1 MLLVEKK
8 WVLSQPGQGKKV
20 MMTTGLFF
28 TSHVGTEV
36 AYEHSLTIGTST
48 QSFLSLLEI
57 IRPLAKRTGERSSK
71 GLALK
76 TARPPANIC
85 PTCLKP
91 SLRARETCIL
101 QSSQWRPA
109 CSPGHKCGGI
119 WSGRFVNKMLEL
131 QLKWQ
136 ILEGCVQNLITER

>member
-1 MLLVEKK
+1 MVYTHIPGIISTSLAQLWSQMLLVEKK

-91 SLRARETCIL
+91 SRTCP
-101 QSSQWRPA
+101 RNVHPA
-109 CSPGHKCGGI
+109 
-119 WSGRFVNKMLEL
+119 EL
-131 QLKWQ
+131 TMKACMQPRTQMRW
-136 ILEGCVQNLITER
+136 NLIRKVCK